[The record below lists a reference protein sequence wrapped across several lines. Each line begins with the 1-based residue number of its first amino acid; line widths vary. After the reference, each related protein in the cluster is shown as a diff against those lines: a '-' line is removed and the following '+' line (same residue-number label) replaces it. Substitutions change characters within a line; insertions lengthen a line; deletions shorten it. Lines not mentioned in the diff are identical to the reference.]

1 MMSEENQTERPGGS
15 KQTSRLAKWGLPS
28 AISIAAIVYL
38 ARIIDFAS
46 FRDLL
51 TARAATILL
60 AALIV
65 YGVWSLLFD
74 ALTLHRLMHG
84 SHGDF
89 TLVTAARVKAASYL
103 LALVHYT
110 LGAATL
116 ALLVRRRAGV
126 GLAHA
131 AGIVMMIMMFDLGIV
146 LSMVAV
152 GATLVSETEVELQLG
167 LIAVVI
173 AVIAG
178 GLSLLR
184 APFSLGPLDRIRD
197 LELFHTAR
205 TVPARDLVELAM
217 LRLAFVMGFEMMGWA
232 ALYAFDIVVPFGALL
247 VNFSGVVLVAMLPAI
262 AGIGPTQIAMVEFFK
277 LYGTQESLLACSVAM
292 SAGLI
297 AMRALI
303 GIVFAREFSREAYI
317 AVRDSEAST
326 EEEA

>member
-1 MMSEENQTERPGGS
+1 MSNEPQTEEQGAETMTR
-15 KQTSRLAKWGLPS
+15 RLAKWGIPA
-28 AISIAAIVYL
+28 AISLAAVVYL
-38 ARIIDFAS
+38 SRIIDFAS
-46 FRDLL
+46 LSDLL
-51 TARAATILL
+51 TARAAAILF

-74 ALTLHRLMHG
+74 ALTLKRLVHANR
-84 SHGDF
+84 SDF

-103 LALVHYT
+103 LALAHYT
-110 LGAATL
+110 LGAAAL

-126 GLAHA
+126 GLAKA
-131 AGIVMMIMMFDLGIV
+131 AGIVMLIMMFDLGIV
-146 LSMVAV
+146 LSLVAV
-152 GATLVSETEVELQLG
+152 GATLVSETQVELQLG
-167 LIAVVI
+167 LIVAVI

-205 TVPARDLVELAM
+205 TIPARDLVELGL
-217 LRLAFVMGFEMMGWA
+217 LRLAFVMGFELMGWA
-232 ALYAFDIVVPFGALL
+232 ALYAFQIDVPFGALL

-262 AGIGPTQIAMVEFFK
+262 AGIGPSQIAMVEFFK
-277 LYGTQESLLACSVAM
+277 LYGTPESLLACSLAM

-297 AMRALI
+297 VMRALT
-303 GIVFAREFSREAYI
+303 GIVFARELGREAYI
-317 AVRDSEAST
+317 AARDAEAST